1 MKEKS
6 DNGGLK
12 ILLSVVAFLFIIGL
26 IIFVF
31 SLMGGAFSDT
41 TAVNEVGSVVNENL
55 LFTNGTGTDTSVA
68 NLKDVS
74 LLDVVVEG
82 CYPI

>member
-12 ILLSVVAFLFIIGL
+12 ILLSVVAFLFLIGL
-26 IIFVF
+26 VIFIF
-31 SLMGGAFSDT
+31 ALFGGAFSDT
-41 TAVNEVGSVVNENL
+41 TAINEVGSVANESL

-68 NLKDVS
+68 DLKDVQLS
-74 LLDVVVEG
+74 NVVVEG
-82 CYPI
+82 CV